1 MSLLFGNLTE
11 GFVTFSSVLLRAKNG
26 DSSAAADI
34 PAAAAAFRHDAAKDA
49 LYLVFIGMQQFFFR
63 DSPT

>member
-1 MSLLFGNLTE
+1 MALMFGNLTQ
-11 GFVTFSSVLLRAKNG
+11 GFVSFSMVLLRAKNG
-26 DSSAAADI
+26 DATAEGDI

-49 LYLVFIGMQQFFFR
+49 TYLVFIGTQQFFFR